1 MDDKLLVA
9 FVAASA
15 ALLGGIIQK
24 GFDLIS
30 NWQKTKHERF
40 KDLRNIQKEVYWE
53 FILAMQKFM
62 NDKTNENFSKFQDS
76 VNKVLLYG
84 DNETSN
90 IINAY
95 FRELIKEANRQQ
107 SQSVDHKKY
116 QTQIIN
122 AMRKHLE
129 MDELENFELIS
140 FTPK

>member
-9 FVAASA
+9 IVAASA

-53 FILAMQKFM
+53 FILAMQKFK

-107 SQSVDHKKY
+107 SQSLDHKKY

>member
-9 FVAASA
+9 IVAASA

-40 KDLRNIQKEVYWE
+40 KNLRNIQKEVYWE

-107 SQSVDHKKY
+107 SQSLDHKKY

>member
-9 FVAASA
+9 IVAASA

-24 GFDLIS
+24 AFDLIS

-40 KDLRNIQKEVYWE
+40 KDLRNIQKEVYWG

-76 VNKVLLYG
+76 VYKVLLYG
-84 DNETSN
+84 DNKTSK
-90 IINAY
+90 IINTY
-95 FRELIKEANRQQ
+95 FRELIKEANQQ
-107 SQSVDHKKY
+107 QLQPLNHKKY
-116 QTQIIN
+116 QTEIIN

-129 MDELENFELIS
+129 MDKLENFELIS
-140 FTPK
+140 FTPQ

>member
-9 FVAASA
+9 IVAASA

-40 KDLRNIQKEVYWE
+40 KDLRNIQKKVYWE

-107 SQSVDHKKY
+107 SQSLDHKKY

>member
-9 FVAASA
+9 IVAASA

-107 SQSVDHKKY
+107 SQSLDHKKY

>member
-9 FVAASA
+9 IVAASA

-76 VNKVLLYG
+76 VNKVLLCG

-107 SQSVDHKKY
+107 SQSLDHKKY

>member
-9 FVAASA
+9 IVAASA

-107 SQSVDHKKY
+107 SQSLDHKKY

-129 MDELENFELIS
+129 MDELENFELIR